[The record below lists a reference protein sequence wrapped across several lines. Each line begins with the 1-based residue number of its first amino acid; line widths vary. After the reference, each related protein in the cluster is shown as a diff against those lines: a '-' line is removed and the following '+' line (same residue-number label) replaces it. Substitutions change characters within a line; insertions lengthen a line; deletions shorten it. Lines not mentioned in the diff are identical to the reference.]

1 MNAIAHRVVIGYG
14 SESGN
19 ARALA
24 QQLAADPA
32 LQPFSPQVLTLNE
45 ISPGMLQDGNPLFI
59 ISSQFGDGEPPSNA
73 EAFLALI
80 QKTESLAGLR
90 YAIFGLG
97 DTAYPHFC
105 GFTRQLDELL
115 QARGATALINR
126 VDADSNFQQF
136 FAQWLPVVGKVLNGD
151 AEAGKA
157 LHLQVRAYGAG
168 SAYEAK
174 LLERRALSTS
184 RPAAYHLRLDTTDS
198 GMVWRAGDTVYVM
211 AENDPQLL
219 GALAKYYGSFDATAL
234 LRHKEL
240 RQISKGVLRDLGKL
254 TGSEALKDLLKFK
267 NRKALEEYLWGADIL
282 DILQDFC
289 SPQSVPLA
297 ELAKLLSPCLIRAY
311 SIASHGA
318 AGHIDLCVREVDYE
332 HKGRRHR
339 GTATRFLLTHEGPFR
354 IYCRSNP
361 GFHLAGSADTPLI
374 LIGTGT
380 GIAPLMGLL
389 REMQASGVKR
399 ENCLIFGEKRRAEDF
414 LYQEELEAMQQEGVL
429 GELITAFSRDG
440 AEKYYVQNAIAD
452 HAERL
457 RPMLE
462 KGAHVYVCGNKA
474 HLEEAVAQAFDTL
487 MANSD
492 RLPANDRWWKL
503 MQREGRVHLELY

>member
-1 MNAIAHRVVIGYG
+1 
-14 SESGN
+14 
-19 ARALA
+19 
-24 QQLAADPA
+24 
-32 LQPFSPQVLTLNE
+32 
-45 ISPGMLQDGNPLFI
+45 
-59 ISSQFGDGEPPSNA
+59 
-73 EAFLALI
+73 
-80 QKTESLAGLR
+80 
-90 YAIFGLG
+90 
-97 DTAYPHFC
+97 
-105 GFTRQLDELL
+105 
-115 QARGATALINR
+115 
-126 VDADSNFQQF
+126 
-136 FAQWLPVVGKVLNGD
+136 
-151 AEAGKA
+151 
-157 LHLQVRAYGAG
+157 
-168 SAYEAK
+168 
-174 LLERRALSTS
+174 
-184 RPAAYHLRLDTTDS
+184 
-198 GMVWRAGDTVYVM
+198 M
-211 AENDPQLL
+211 A
-219 GALAKYYGSFDATAL
+219 
-234 LRHKEL
+234 
-240 RQISKGVLRDLGKL
+240 
-254 TGSEALKDLLKFK
+254 
-267 NRKALEEYLWGADIL
+267 ADIL

-289 SPQSVPLA
+289 SPESVPLA

-311 SIASHGA
+311 SIASHGE
-318 AGHIDLCVREVDYE
+318 AGHIDLCVREVNYE

-414 LYQEELEAMQQEGVL
+414 LYQEELEALQQEGVL

-452 HAERL
+452 HADCL

-474 HLEEAVAQAFDTL
+474 HLEGAVAQAFDTL
-487 MANSD
+487 MADSD
-492 RLPANDRWWKL
+492 RLAADDRWWKL

>member
-1 MNAIAHRVVIGYG
+1 MDFILANWLLILVALVSGAMLFVPALSGQPGAATVTPAEAVHLMNREKAAVIDVREAAEFATGHIA
-14 SESGN
+14 N
-19 ARALA
+19 AR
-24 QQLAADPA
+24 
-32 LQPFSPQVLTLNE
+32 
-45 ISPGMLQDGNPLFI
+45 
-59 ISSQFGDGEPPSNA
+59 
-73 EAFLALI
+73 
-80 QKTESLAGLR
+80 
-90 YAIFGLG
+90 
-97 DTAYPHFC
+97 H
-105 GFTRQLDELL
+105 
-115 QARGATALINR
+115 
-126 VDADSNFQQF
+126 
-136 FAQWLPVVGKVLNGD
+136 
-151 AEAGKA
+151 
-157 LHLQVRAYGAG
+157 
-168 SAYEAK
+168 
-174 LLERRALSTS
+174 
-184 RPAAYHLRLDTTDS
+184 
-198 GMVWRAGDTVYVM
+198 
-211 AENDPQLL
+211 
-219 GALAKYYGSFDATAL
+219 
-234 LRHKEL
+234 
-240 RQISKGVLRDLGKL
+240 
-254 TGSEALKDLLKFK
+254 
-267 NRKALEEYLWGADIL
+267 
-282 DILQDFC
+282 
-289 SPQSVPLA
+289 VPLA

-311 SIASHGA
+311 SIASHGE

-462 KGAHVYVCGNKA
+462 NGAHVYVCGNKA

-487 MANSD
+487 MADSD